1 MLEALIT
8 SKTRVKLLLK
18 FFLNSGNESYL
29 RGLEPEFG
37 ESTNAIRQEL
47 NRFEAADLL
56 VSSSEGNKKLYRANT
71 KHPLFPEIHKLL
83 IKHVGL
89 DKVIKKVISNIGD
102 VDQVYLVGELAMGRS
117 SKVMDLW
124 FVGSSIDKE
133 YLMSL
138 VSKAEKLV
146 KRKIRYMVL
155 DEKEKIEFLEEK
167 HKDELLLVWESK

>member
-1 MLEALIT
+1 M
-8 SKTRVKLLLK
+8 
-18 FFLNSGNESYL
+18 
-29 RGLEPEFG
+29 
-37 ESTNAIRQEL
+37 
-47 NRFEAADLL
+47 
-56 VSSSEGNKKLYRANT
+56 
-71 KHPLFPEIHKLL
+71 
-83 IKHVGL
+83 
-89 DKVIKKVISNIGD
+89 DKVIKKVITNIGD

-138 VSKAEKLV
+138 IAKAEKLV

>member
-37 ESTNAIRQEL
+37 DSTNAIRQEL

-89 DKVIKKVISNIGD
+89 DKVIKKVITNIGD
-102 VDQVYLVGELAMGRS
+102 VDQVYLVVELAMGRS

-124 FVGSSIDKE
+124 FVGSNIDKE

-138 VSKAEKLV
+138 IAKAEKLV

>member
-37 ESTNAIRQEL
+37 DSTNAIRQEL

-89 DKVIKKVISNIGD
+89 DKVIKKVITNIGD
-102 VDQVYLVGELAMGRS
+102 VDQVYLVGELAMGRN